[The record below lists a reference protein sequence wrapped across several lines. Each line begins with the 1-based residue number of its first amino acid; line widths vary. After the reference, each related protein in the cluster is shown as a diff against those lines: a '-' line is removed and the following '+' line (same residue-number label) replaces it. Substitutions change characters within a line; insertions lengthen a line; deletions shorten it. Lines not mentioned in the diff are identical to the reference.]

1 LIAPAVLQPKK
12 LAVRGAIFFL
22 GFNFGVTMIEQMEA
36 QARLQLSDSI
46 AAKPRACI
54 TAVHKGH
61 DVEVHA
67 RLLGT
72 GKELFGYSYDG
83 IRLERSVLLQLL
95 CTETVC
101 PQCQRTQ
108 ANWNAFRGISS
119 VTRRSVQQSYQFKH
133 LVEEVAIE
141 AAGRRCTARPAAFQ
155 CRITCPVKAHAPA
168 VVRKTGWDLFEGNRY
183 VAGGL
188 VTNPETLEQESAL
201 PTIDAAAAWLASASN
216 ELH

>member
-1 LIAPAVLQPKK
+1 
-12 LAVRGAIFFL
+12 
-22 GFNFGVTMIEQMEA
+22 MIEQMEA
-36 QARLQLSDSI
+36 QARLQLAEST
-46 AAKPRACI
+46 AAKPRTCL

-61 DVEVHA
+61 AVEVHA
-67 RLLGT
+67 RELGT

-95 CTETVC
+95 GTGTVC

-108 ANWNAFRGISS
+108 ANWNAFRGITS
-119 VTRRSVQQSYQFKH
+119 VTRRSVQQSYQFRH

-155 CRITCPVKAHAPA
+155 CRITCQVKAHAPA

-188 VTNPETLEQESAL
+188 VTNPETMEQEPAL
-201 PTIDAAAAWLASASN
+201 PTIDAATAWLVSAVN
-216 ELH
+216 EPHELHKV

>member
-1 LIAPAVLQPKK
+1 
-12 LAVRGAIFFL
+12 
-22 GFNFGVTMIEQMEA
+22 MIEQMEA
-36 QARLQLSDSI
+36 QARQQLAVST
-46 AAKPRACI
+46 AAKPKTRVSAE
-54 TAVHKGH
+54 HKGH
-61 DVEVHA
+61 AVEVHA
-67 RLLGT
+67 RVLGT
-72 GKELFGYSYDG
+72 GKELLGYSYDG

-95 CTETVC
+95 YIETVC
-101 PQCQRTQ
+101 PQCQKTQ
-108 ANWNAFRGISS
+108 ANWNEFRGIST
-119 VTRRSVQQSYQFKH
+119 VFRRSVQPSYKFKH

-188 VTNPETLEQESAL
+188 ITNPETLEQEPAL
-201 PTIDAAAAWLASASN
+201 PTIDAATAWLASAAN